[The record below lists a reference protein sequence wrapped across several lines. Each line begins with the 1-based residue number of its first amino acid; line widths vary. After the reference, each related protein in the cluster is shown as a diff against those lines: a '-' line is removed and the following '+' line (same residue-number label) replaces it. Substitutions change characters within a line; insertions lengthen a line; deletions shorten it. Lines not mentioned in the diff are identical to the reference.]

1 MVSRHGDALAMGTP
15 GRTPTMRRGASDDD
29 RPVDASSLV
38 ALGALA
44 LSNLALVILGLV
56 LVVLGS
62 RDGGKGVA
70 AVFSHGGLDDAL
82 FEDPGTSAAVM
93 GTLMM
98 ALAVF
103 GLAGLYRRNKTF
115 LMMYHVLALFMLI
128 GIIYACAVMNIYKE
142 SSADMVRNY
151 WMTYKAN
158 HNITGIIAGRV
169 GRPTRL
175 DTGMWAMQMAEARSK
190 TRLFLRSVASCY
202 GAGIFFLIT
211 SLGCSAYIMGMKYT
225 GTHVGMTTNA
235 VGIVFGLTLFVL
247 CYFVAR
253 STYNV
258 PDAVSMKFDVGFVHE
273 DSPGRSTPSNA
284 HRLYETLRKSP
295 DLIFETVQR
304 ESAGGRRL
312 LGDSQSPPPAPSPPP
327 SPPAAASPPPS
338 SPPPPPP
345 PPPAVDE
352 NWRARS
358 VWVFEEGHKV
368 IDNTHYNLTFKLALA
383 GIDGDHVNEHFTDWA
398 AKKVAT
404 FSEIQPEDV
413 YVSQLKSGAEH
424 KIGGI
429 WTARFLAAA
438 AFIVVFVNF
447 FGLYSLYKD
456 DRFLMAAH
464 LCFSL
469 AGILLL
475 IISAALMG
483 KHANATSRLIA
494 NNWHSIQNKVIGAG
508 VEPVDAGAFARAH
521 FKAAAALG
529 TTVIILQ
536 LASIMS
542 TLFSFF
548 SNEPS
553 YSLLSPT
560 ARKNDGGATGGKF
573 KPVEFDRLDEE
584 YGKRGFLSQ
593 ERSHMRR
600 GSDGV
605 VSLGNFASPG
615 KQFSI
620 D

>member
-1 MVSRHGDALAMGTP
+1 
-15 GRTPTMRRGASDDD
+15 MRRGASDDD
-29 RPVDASSLV
+29 RAVDASSLV

-56 LVVLGS
+56 LVILGS

-70 AVFSHGGLDDAL
+70 EVFSHGGLDDTL

-98 ALAVF
+98 ALAGF
-103 GLAGLYRRNKTF
+103 GLAALYKRNKTF
-115 LMMYHVLALFMLI
+115 LMTYHVLALFMLI

-158 HNITGIIAGRV
+158 HNITGIGRV

-175 DTGMWAMQMAEARSK
+175 DARMWHMQMAEARSK

-225 GTHVGMTTNA
+225 GTRVGMTTNA

-273 DSPGRSTPSNA
+273 DSPGRSTPSKA
-284 HRLYETLRKSP
+284 HDLYETLRKSP
-295 DLIFETVQR
+295 DLIFQTVQR

-312 LGDSQSPPPAPSPPP
+312 LEDSQSPPPA
-327 SPPAAASPPPS
+327 ASPPPS
-338 SPPPPPP
+338 LPR

-352 NWRARS
+352 NWLARS

-429 WTARFLAAA
+429 WAARFLAAA
-438 AFIVVFVNF
+438 AFIVVFVNC
-447 FGLYSLYKD
+447 FGLYSLHKD

-464 LCFSL
+464 LCFSF

-475 IISAALMG
+475 IISAALMA

-508 VEPVDAGAFARAH
+508 VEPVDAGSFARAH

-536 LASIMS
+536 LASLMS

-560 ARKNDGGATGGKF
+560 ARRNDGGATEGKF
-573 KPVEFDRLDEE
+573 QPVEFDRLDEE
-584 YGKRGFLSQ
+584 YGKRGFLSE
-593 ERSHMRR
+593 ERSHTRR

>member
-1 MVSRHGDALAMGTP
+1 
-15 GRTPTMRRGASDDD
+15 MRRRASDDD
-29 RPVDASSLV
+29 RAVDASSLV

-56 LVVLGS
+56 LVILGS

-70 AVFSHGGLDDAL
+70 EVFSHGGLDDTL

-98 ALAVF
+98 ALAGF
-103 GLAGLYRRNKTF
+103 GLAALYKRNKTF
-115 LMMYHVLALFMLI
+115 LMTYHVLALFMLI

-158 HNITGIIAGRV
+158 HNITGIGRV

-175 DTGMWAMQMAEARSK
+175 DARMWQMQMQEARSK

-225 GTHVGMTTNA
+225 GTRVGMATNA

-273 DSPGRSTPSNA
+273 DSPGRSRPSNA
-284 HRLYETLRKSP
+284 HHLYETLRKSP
-295 DLIFETVQR
+295 DLIFQTVQR

-312 LGDSQSPPPAPSPPP
+312 LADSPSPPP
-327 SPPAAASPPPS
+327 AASPPPS
-338 SPPPPPP
+338 SPPPPPT
-345 PPPAVDE
+345 VDE
-352 NWRARS
+352 NWLARS

-429 WTARFLAAA
+429 WAARFLAAA
-438 AFIVVFVNF
+438 AFIVVFINF
-447 FGLYSLYKD
+447 FGLYSLHKD

-464 LCFSL
+464 LCFSF

-475 IISAALMG
+475 IISAALVG

-494 NNWHSIQNKVIGAG
+494 NNWHSIQNKVTG
-508 VEPVDAGAFARAH
+508 VEPVDAGSFARAH

-536 LASIMS
+536 LASLMS

-560 ARKNDGGATGGKF
+560 ARRNDGGATEGKF
-573 KPVEFDRLDEE
+573 QPVEFDRLDEE

-593 ERSHMRR
+593 ERSHTRR